1 MAVSTGFG
9 HSGEPIAG
17 STAPFTLAVVS
28 MAAATPID
36 RPRPEHRVDPS
47 EYQRI
52 EAEIASDDSPVGID
66 AKKTHVMILAK
77 LESIERR
84 LDSIERQGVGGT
96 SPVPGVSSDDLLAT
110 AAVAG
115 DAFDD
120 EVSRLASR
128 GIDVDARAKAA
139 IGLLEKATDERV
151 LSAVGEIVARVDAL
165 EQAAELVAEGPNLA
179 AMVADILD
187 DEVRRAMG
195 DGICVD
201 TCLRNGLHAMLF
213 LGQRIS
219 ETELEAL
226 GELLRSDLLHPK
238 AIDVLGRMTCSIVSA
253 TEEPTGSVGPF
264 GALKRLGNP
273 DARRATAFLL
283 EFLRLFGAALDGR
296 GRRCTDPISG
306 TCKA

>member
-1 MAVSTGFG
+1 M
-9 HSGEPIAG
+9 
-17 STAPFTLAVVS
+17 
-28 MAAATPID
+28 
-36 RPRPEHRVDPS
+36 DPT

-84 LDSIERQGVGGT
+84 LDGIERRVEERQGASST
-96 SPVPGVSSDDLLAT
+96 AAPGVSSDDLLAT
-110 AAVAG
+110 AAMAG
-115 DAFDD
+115 DTFDE
-120 EVSRLASR
+120 EVSRLAAR

-151 LSAVGEIVARVDAL
+151 LTALGEIVARVEAL
-165 EQAAELVAEGPNLA
+165 EQAAELVADGPNLA
-179 AMVADILD
+179 AMVADIMD

-195 DGICVD
+195 DGVCVD
-201 TCLRNGLHAMLF
+201 TCLRNGLHAILF
-213 LGQRIS
+213 LGQRVS

-226 GELLRSDLLHPK
+226 GELLRSDLLHHRTL
-238 AIDVLGRMTCSIVSA
+238 DVLGRMTCSIVSA
-253 TEEPTGSVGPF
+253 TEQPTGSVGPF

>member
-1 MAVSTGFG
+1 M
-9 HSGEPIAG
+9 
-17 STAPFTLAVVS
+17 
-28 MAAATPID
+28 
-36 RPRPEHRVDPS
+36 DPT

-66 AKKTHVMILAK
+66 ARKTHVLILAK

-84 LDSIERQGVGGT
+84 LDTIERHAAA
-96 SPVPGVSSDDLLAT
+96 PVSAPAVAGVSSDDLLAT
-110 AAVAG
+110 AAMAG

-120 EVSRLASR
+120 EVARLAAR

-179 AMVADILD
+179 AMLADIMD

-238 AIDVLGRMTCSIVSA
+238 VLEVLSRMTCSVVSA
-253 TEEPTGSVGPF
+253 TEQPTGSVGPF
-264 GALKRLGNP
+264 GVLRRLGDP

-306 TCKA
+306 ACTA